1 VDNLETNCQR
11 GNEIHRAVGIGK
23 CGVIVLATRD
33 LKHFFSKVSNSAER
47 LLRRCQYRGAFAAPL
62 PAENNN
68 ILGLKCTLR
77 Y

>member
-1 VDNLETNCQR
+1 VDNSETNCHR
-11 GNEIHRAVGIGK
+11 GNEIHRALGIGK
-23 CGVIVLATRD
+23 CGVLDTED
-33 LKHFFSKVSNSAER
+33 LKAFFAKVSNSAQR